1 MFGALFVILTGGYL
15 DNPQHIIKKIY
26 IAEGNPVSTALI
38 VLDIQRDFIGD
49 QARMP
54 VAEHHVSPMIE
65 NINMIIEKSTKVI
78 PIVYVG
84 NEFEKKQ
91 FIANWFR
98 NNAALK
104 GSLGAKLDKR
114 LKIVNDLYFS
124 KNQGNALSN
133 LKLVNYFKDNRIE
146 HLIIV
151 GLFAEGCV
159 AATARGAMRRNFK
172 VTVIRDAVAGANDK
186 KREQSLR
193 KLATSG
199 VSVIDSSELLLTN
212 GDL

>member
-1 MFGALFVILTGGYL
+1 MG
-15 DNPQHIIKKIY
+15 
-26 IAEGNPVSTALI
+26 TALI

-54 VAEHHVSPMIE
+54 VAKHHVSPMIE
-65 NINMIIEKSTKVI
+65 NINMFIEKSTKVI

-91 FIANWFR
+91 FISNWFR

-133 LKLVNYFKDNRIE
+133 LKLVNYFKGNRIK

-151 GLFAEGCV
+151 GRFCGRLC
-159 AATARGAMRRNFK
+159 NCHC
-172 VTVIRDAVAGANDK
+172 
-186 KREQSLR
+186 KRCN
-193 KLATSG
+193 A
-199 VSVIDSSELLLTN
+199 
-212 GDL
+212 